1 MSLASPASRS
11 LAGILIPAAT
21 PFSPVTG
28 AVDAVAL
35 RRNLRTWLEAPVIGV
50 VIGGSTGEAVF
61 LEDDERNALLEA
73 AREVVPES
81 RWLVAGTGGEST
93 PGTIRRSREAAD
105 LGADALLVQP
115 PAFYRGGMTA
125 ERLRAHY
132 EAVADAVQI
141 PVLVYQVP
149 LRFSTLDLDDDLVVA
164 LAQHPNIVG
173 MKDSRGDL
181 ARVTHLAR
189 ETPDDF
195 QILVG
200 TGAKLLASLDEGAV
214 GAILGV
220 ANVAGGIAAEL
231 VSAWQAGDRPRAT
244 QLQEVLAPLHDGIVG
259 ALGVAGVKSGMDA
272 LGMVGGAP
280 RLPLTPLAAAGQDQ
294 VRALLAA
301 AGLLVP

>member
-1 MSLASPASRS
+1 MSSASPASRS

-21 PFSPVTG
+21 PFSSVTG
-28 AVDAVAL
+28 AVDPVAL
-35 RRNLRTWLEAPVIGV
+35 GRNLRAWLDAPVIGV

-61 LEDDERNALLEA
+61 LEDDERTALLEA
-73 AREVVPES
+73 AREIVPTS
-81 RWLVAGTGGEST
+81 RWLIAGTGGEST

-105 LGADALLVQP
+105 LGADALLIQP
-115 PAFYRGGMTA
+115 PAFYRGGMTS

-141 PVLVYQVP
+141 PVLIYQVP

-164 LAQHPNIVG
+164 LAGHPNILG

-195 QILVG
+195 QLLVG
-200 TGAKLLASLDEGAV
+200 TGAKLLASLEEGAV

-220 ANVAGGIAAEL
+220 ANVAGAIAAEL
-231 VSAWQAGDRPRAT
+231 VAAWEAGDQPRAIR
-244 QLQEVLAPLHDGIVG
+244 LQETLAPLHDGIVG
-259 ALGVAGVKSGMDA
+259 ALGVAGVKAGLDA

-280 RLPLTPLAAAGQDQ
+280 RLPLTPLDAGGQDR
-294 VRALLAA
+294 VRTLLEE
-301 AGLLVP
+301 AGLRVP